1 MIDIVDVYAAVFRVL
16 TFADLIIMATN
27 TLLLQRNE
35 RDEHTD

>member
-1 MIDIVDVYAAVFRVL
+1 MIDAVDAYAAIFRVL
-16 TFADLIIMATN
+16 ALAGLIIMAAN